1 MSIFDFNEGERNVVT
16 ATAKLSAIS
25 VIAGIAMALGGYGVL
40 HIGEKAD
47 DKHKLEREVENLK
60 EQLDSAKDRAAKYQ
74 TMYAESDRGTAD
86 ALRRLIQLQFENQKL
101 RAQIDSIEK
110 AKTNEG
116 LGD

>member
-1 MSIFDFNEGERNVVT
+1 MGLFDFNEGERNVVT

-60 EQLDSAKDRAAKYQ
+60 EQLDSAKDRSDKYQ
-74 TMYAESDRGTAD
+74 AMYAESDRETAN
-86 ALRRLIQLQFENQKL
+86 AHRRIMQLQFENQKL
-101 RAQIDSIEK
+101 EAKLNSIQSK
-110 AKTNEG
+110 ATEG